1 MPYTAPS
8 KQSPPAQQTE
18 RSHHNRHPDSIKV
31 LQAPSGRRHL
41 PRSYSSTSYVRR
53 HRRSPSI
60 NKSLLLPAVESSTKS
75 NYAVDPHA
83 SLRQSPPP
91 LNDSSIPPGAVI
103 SPPESLPNSSDED
116 LPYQEPNGF
125 HLGELEVAIRSMERN
140 RESSTENRHPEE
152 KLEAPNR
159 SSPNKMRIDIHGKS
173 PDILP
178 SQSSASSDK
187 PLASKE
193 LLITHSPDDPFTSS
207 PEESERDDEPKKK
220 PPMVRK
226 KSGELVRPALRP
238 PAHRRP
244 SSMPGTPTYSKA
256 VHFDSQLEHI
266 RHFLQ
271 LDKPLAVSAE
281 TSPVEDHDNESE
293 FPFSNDGTEGP
304 SFEWELRLSNFPKGL
319 PSQIHKPVRLERI
332 SLSSDKNNLLGVV
345 AVANIAY
352 QKSVAARF
360 TFDYWK
366 TVSEVAAEYTHDV
379 RRKHAHDGF
388 DRFAFSI
395 KLADQANLENK
406 TMFACVR
413 YNVGGKEYWDNN
425 NSMNYQVDFLKKP
438 KSKPEQR
445 VSPSGPRPP
454 LPRSRS
460 FAGSHVS
467 RPHSMP
473 PSFDDFSDMDSYL
486 TFGRSDL
493 IKGQHLPRDASDDV
507 EPVTPTRRDKQAR
520 QAFGNRYDFGASLS
534 AAIRTKP
541 THDRTTLTARAK
553 SGKDDPEAFE
563 TQKDARLLVDKA
575 TPVSEIT
582 RRNAHPERS
591 KSSALVS
598 DKPHHES
605 TVYKELV
612 DKYCFY
618 GSPKSTPDHK
628 RHPTPN
634 KVEPSTRKHNSN
646 ALIATSSSASPS
658 LSPRVEPA
666 HNTNHREARSRSTSP
681 ASPNSSYSYHQSIQ
695 SLFLKESQT
704 PAVIRG

>member
-18 RSHHNRHPDSIKV
+18 RPHQNRHPDSVKV

-60 NKSLLLPAVESSTKS
+60 NKSLLLPAVESSTKL

-116 LPYQEPNGF
+116 SPVQESNGF
-125 HLGELEVAIRSMERN
+125 YLGELEAAVRSMERN
-140 RESSTENRHPEE
+140 RESSPEKQRAAE
-152 KLEAPNR
+152 KVAAPNR
-159 SSPNKMRIDIHGKS
+159 SSANKTQVNIHERS
-173 PDILP
+173 PDILL
-178 SQSSASSDK
+178 SQSSANSDK
-187 PLASKE
+187 PLDTRE
-193 LLITHSPDDPFTSS
+193 LLIAHSPDDPFTSS
-207 PEESERDDEPKKK
+207 QEESERDDEPKKK

-226 KSGELVRPALRP
+226 KSGGLVRPALRP

-281 TSPVEDHDNESE
+281 TSPVEDYDNDDE
-293 FPFSNDGTEGP
+293 FPFGHDGTDGR
-304 SFEWELRLSNFPKGL
+304 SFEWELRLSNFPKDS
-319 PSQIHKPVRLERI
+319 PSQVRKPVRLERL

-345 AVANIAY
+345 AVANLAY
-352 QKSVAARF
+352 HKSVAARF

-366 TVSEVAAEYTHDV
+366 TVSEVTAEYTHDV
-379 RRKHAHDGF
+379 RRKHVHDGF

-425 NSMNYQVDFLKKP
+425 NSMNYQVDFLKKA
-438 KSKPEQR
+438 KLKPEQR
-445 VSPSGPRPP
+445 ASPSGPRPP

-473 PSFDDFSDMDSYL
+473 PSFDDFADMDSYL
-486 TFGRSDL
+486 TFGRSEL
-493 IKGQHLPRDASDDV
+493 VKGQPLPQDASDDV

-553 SGKDDPEAFE
+553 SGKDDAEAFE
-563 TQKDARLLVDKA
+563 PRKDARLLVDKA

-591 KSSALVS
+591 KSSSLVS

-612 DKYCFY
+612 DKYCF
-618 GSPKSTPDHK
+618 
-628 RHPTPN
+628 
-634 KVEPSTRKHNSN
+634 V
-646 ALIATSSSASPS
+646 S
-658 LSPRVEPA
+658 LSPIVGSVS
-666 HNTNHREARSRSTSP
+666 TDRS
-681 ASPNSSYSYHQSIQ
+681 
-695 SLFLKESQT
+695 
-704 PAVIRG
+704 